1 MHRCLHNSLHFVIC
15 HLILLQVNQLVNG
28 VGRDH
33 IIQRLV
39 VVGEETAFSPV
50 EGDGCVYGG
59 LVGRAAVTHL
69 VLQLQILPLLPE
81 VEIFVRACRHELV
94 VDIMV
99 CR

>member
-1 MHRCLHNSLHFVIC
+1 M
-15 HLILLQVNQLVNG
+15 NG

-59 LVGRAAVTHL
+59 LVGGAAVTHL
-69 VLQLQILPLLPE
+69 VL
-81 VEIFVRACRHELV
+81 
-94 VDIMV
+94 
-99 CR
+99 